1 MGKARER
8 EVLSWWK
15 TSIMPSVVSSEMK
28 EGEGLEKGV
37 IALMEF
43 FPVPMRHPMMVRAET
58 KKRDKVVVYRP
69 RESGYTGLVSQE
81 VGQRE
86 RKSTGH
92 TPLTPKPQTEPA
104 GQA

>member
-28 EGEGLEKGV
+28 EAEGLEKGV

-69 RESGYTGLVSQE
+69 RESGYTGLMSQ
-81 VGQRE
+81 G
-86 RKSTGH
+86 T
-92 TPLTPKPQTEPA
+92 
-104 GQA
+104 QAS

>member
-43 FPVPMRHPMMVRAET
+43 FLCPHET
-58 KKRDKVVVYRP
+58 SHDGKGRDQK
-69 RESGYTGLVSQE
+69 EGQSGGV
-81 VGQRE
+81 
-86 RKSTGH
+86 
-92 TPLTPKPQTEPA
+92 
-104 GQA
+104 QAS